1 MPLHRSRLKMSVIF
15 HQKFEDFSSKFRN
28 FANVHLNFFVFLTD
42 FDENFSGF
50 HQIYRKFQKSLKL
63 LHRNSK
69 FGVIAYILPTFYLH
83 FRELLV
89 QLAAQI
95 AAQLAVDQKRSKN
108 FGIAWSSFSNLPA
121 DHSPQPQAEDPA
133 NRRISEVVPE
143 APPLKKCKT

>member
-42 FDENFSGF
+42 FDEKFSGF

-83 FRELLV
+83 FTYILPTFYLHFRELFGAAGCAAGAGAS
-89 QLAAQI
+89 LAA
-95 AAQLAVDQKRSKN
+95 AATPSA
-108 FGIAWSSFSNLPA
+108 
-121 DHSPQPQAEDPA
+121 
-133 NRRISEVVPE
+133 
-143 APPLKKCKT
+143 